1 MIEHAAFDE
10 IVIASHNL
18 GKTRE
23 ISALIK
29 PYCHKV
35 HCAHALGLDEIEET
49 GTSFCQNAQ
58 LKALNIAKQSGKVA
72 IADDSGLCIDAL
84 NGLPGLY
91 TARWAKQAG
100 GYNGAIEHVLTRM
113 ALTQKRHAKMV
124 CALSL
129 AYPSGDVCS
138 FVGELPGTISW
149 RASGQNHIGFE
160 PIFIPHGHNSTLASL
175 PTEKRNTLHPR
186 ASAFK
191 LLKEHIFCK
200 PAITLH
206 QPHSEEVRH
215 ATV

>member
-1 MIEHAAFDE
+1 MIEHATFDE

-23 ISALIK
+23 ISALIT
-29 PYCHKV
+29 PYCHKIRS
-35 HCAHALGLDEIEET
+35 AHALGLDEIEET

-58 LKALNIAKQSGKVA
+58 LKALNIAKQSGQVA

-100 GYNGAIEHVLTRM
+100 GFDGAIDHVLTRM
-113 ALTQKRHAKMV
+113 ALTQKRQAKMV

-129 AYPSGDVCS
+129 AYPNGDICS
-138 FVGELPGTISW
+138 FVGELQGTISW
-149 RASGQNHIGFE
+149 RASGRNRIGFE
-160 PIFIPHGHNSTLASL
+160 PIFIPDGHNSTLASL
-175 PTEKRNTLHPR
+175 PPDKRNALHPR

-191 LLKEHIFCK
+191 LLKEHMFCK
-200 PAITLH
+200 PAITLN
-206 QPHSEEVRH
+206 QPHWEEVRH